1 MESDRVILGAVI
13 FIVMV
18 LGANLVMYA
27 AARGAAR
34 SGGKSFLETLGQSLK
49 NPSHPKE
56 DAMQELHR
64 RIQELEQGKGNESA
78 DPE

>member
-27 AARGAAR
+27 AARGAAG

-49 NPSHPKE
+49 NPSRPKE